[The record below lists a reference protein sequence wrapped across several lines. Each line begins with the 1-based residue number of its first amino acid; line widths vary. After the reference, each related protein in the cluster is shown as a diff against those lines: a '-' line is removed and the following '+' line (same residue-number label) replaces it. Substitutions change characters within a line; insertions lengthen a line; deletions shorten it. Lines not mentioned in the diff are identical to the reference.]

1 MQHRSVSRRLSIAVL
16 CLTCLVSATSSGQ
29 VADEQ
34 SAYTLQR
41 AIDEALASNPGIRA
55 AGYEIDI
62 ATARRDLAALPAP
75 MSIQAEAENF
85 LGSGA
90 TNSFDSVET
99 TLQLS
104 RVLELGDK
112 RDLRESLGNTRIDL
126 AETDRTLARLDLS
139 AEVARR
145 FIYLVALQEEGL
157 VATQAVTLAES
168 TLETVSR
175 RVEVGSNSEA
185 ELATAEVALAKA
197 QLERSAL
204 EARVESARLSLAT
217 LWGIENPGDLIAQAQ
232 LFNLEPP
239 QTLDSLKARVSDN
252 PSLLRSIDER
262 RVLEAERRLAQTRE
276 RADLGLSFGVRRLG
290 ETDDTALVFGASLPL
305 GRRQRADAEVAAVSV
320 ALNQLDA
327 QRELRRLDAISVV
340 SGLHAEMRNAYDYYV
355 ALRDVLL
362 PRSEDAADL
371 YREGFE
377 VGSFSLLE
385 FNRAQQEL
393 LALRREALAA
403 AERYH
408 TTLVDIEQLLGGT
421 YESGVIQ

>member
-16 CLTCLVSATSSGQ
+16 CLTCLVSGTSFGQ

-34 SAYTLQR
+34 SVYTLQQ

-62 ATARRDLAALPAP
+62 ATVRRDLAALPAP

-90 TNSFDSVET
+90 ANSFDSVET

-126 AETDRTLARLDLS
+126 AETDRTLVRLDLS

-145 FIYLVALQEEGL
+145 FIYLVTLQEENL
-157 VATQAVTLAES
+157 VATQAVTLAQS

-185 ELATAEVALAKA
+185 ELATAEVALSKA
-197 QLERSAL
+197 RLELSAL
-204 EARVESARLSLAT
+204 EARVASARLSLAT
-217 LWGIENPGDLIAQAQ
+217 LWGVENAGDLVALAQ

-252 PSLLRSIDER
+252 PALLRSIDER

-305 GRRQRADAEVAAVSV
+305 GRRQRADAEASAVSV

-327 QRELRRLDAISVV
+327 QTEQRRLDAISVL
-340 SGLHAEMRNAYDYYV
+340 SGLHAEMRNAYDYYI

-362 PRSEDAADL
+362 PRSEDAAEL